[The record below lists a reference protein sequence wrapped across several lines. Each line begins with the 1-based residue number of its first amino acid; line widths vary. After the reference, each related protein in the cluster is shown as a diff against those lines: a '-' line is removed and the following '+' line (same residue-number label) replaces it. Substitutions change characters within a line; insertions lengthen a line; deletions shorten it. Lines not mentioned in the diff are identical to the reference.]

1 MDHLSFL
8 SPLTCPALGKC
19 FILYGKKRETKN
31 KKHLTKDCYL
41 KYMGEKILKKW
52 TKNLNRQ
59 LTKED
64 IEDTGIPHF
73 IELCFIS
80 LCFLQIEALQQLC
93 IVR

>member
-1 MDHLSFL
+1 
-8 SPLTCPALGKC
+8 
-19 FILYGKKRETKN
+19 
-31 KKHLTKDCYL
+31 
-41 KYMGEKILKKW
+41 MGEKILKKW